1 MRLNNA
7 RIQEL
12 LGEHDMMQIQLAQK
26 IGITAGAL
34 SNALA
39 GRRSAGRK
47 LLAGLLRAF
56 PGETLETLTFSKK
69 QVAI

>member
-1 MRLNNA
+1 VPLNNA

-12 LGEHDMMQIQLAQK
+12 LGEHDMSQIQLAQK
-26 IGITAGAL
+26 IGITPGAL

-39 GRRSAGRK
+39 GRRGAGRK

-56 PGETLETLTFSKK
+56 PDQTLASLTIS
-69 QVAI
+69 